1 MYKHTLSVAVCAT
14 LVASLGADTL
24 TIDPIVVSASKTEQS
39 LKETTANIDVITHEE
54 LEEKHYASIIEA
66 LNTLAGIDFTQSGG
80 IGQQSSLFIRGFANK
95 YTLVLID
102 GMRANDPSN
111 FEGAL
116 LDQITLSDIERIE
129 VIKGA
134 QSGIWGADASAGV
147 INIITKKAQPHHITA
162 YTEVGSYGTK
172 KIGATLSHVMN
183 KGDIKIGFDRLLTDG
198 FSAAEPK
205 KADPLYG
212 TRYDDLLW
220 ERDPYTSTTIH
231 AKAGI
236 NLTDN
241 DRIEL
246 SHRNVSSYV
255 AFDSA
260 GVDKPYAI
268 ETSCW
273 GTFCS
278 NSYYT
283 NSFKQRFNKAS
294 YSHSDKR
301 NTLQAYASRSDFERE
316 YYGGYKGKTDETG
329 LIDTFKYTD
338 SGTLVAGVSWQKFEV
353 DAVAGNSINKNY
365 IGRAV
370 FASNTNLFNNNS
382 TVLTETIR
390 YDDYSI
396 FGSKTTGKIG
406 VKQNIGDASVSV
418 NYGTA
423 YKVPNLDDIYYPWGN
438 SNENLKPENIR
449 SFDVTGTYKNLSLT
463 YFYNTIK
470 DMIAANDDYSQM
482 INISGT
488 SMIQGYEAKIK
499 QAVGEAL
506 IVTGAYTRLHAVD
519 GSGKELARRPHNSV
533 KASADWYPS
542 DKLHL
547 GLNSQYIGTRYDNAA
562 QTVETGNYAVFGG
575 VVNYTIHKNIDLY
588 TKFDN
593 IFDRYYQTVDGYATA
608 GRSLYAGL
616 KINY

>member
-1 MYKHTLSVAVCAT
+1 MFKSTLSLVACAT
-14 LVASLGADTL
+14 LIASLGAKELTL
-24 TIDPIVVSASKTEQS
+24 DPIVVSASKTEQS
-39 LKETTANIDVITHEE
+39 LKETTANIEVITSEE
-54 LEEKHYASIIEA
+54 LEEHHYTSIIEA

-80 IGQQSSLFIRGFANK
+80 IGQQSSLYVRGFANK

-102 GMRANDPSN
+102 GIRANDPTN

-134 QSGIWGADASAGV
+134 QSGIWGADAAAGV
-147 INIITKKAQPHHITA
+147 INIITKKAQPHHVTA

-172 KIGATLSHVMN
+172 KFGAVLSHVMS

-205 KADPLYG
+205 KSAPLYG
-212 TRYDDLLW
+212 TRYDDLGW
-220 ERDPYTSTTIH
+220 ERDPYTSMTIH
-231 AKAGI
+231 AKAGV

-246 SHRNVSSYV
+246 SRRNVSSTI
-255 AFDSA
+255 AFDNT
-260 GVDKPYAI
+260 GVDN
-268 ETSCW
+268 T
-273 GTFCS
+273 T
-278 NSYYT
+278 NT
-283 NSFKQRFNKAS
+283 NSFTQHFTKAS
-294 YSHSDKR
+294 YAHSDTR
-301 NTLQAYASRSDFERE
+301 NTVQAYADRSDFERE
-316 YYGGYKGKTDETG
+316 YYGGYKGKTDEAG
-329 LIDTFKYTD
+329 LIDTLKYAD
-338 SGTLVAGVSWQKFEV
+338 SGTLVAGVSWQKFDVE
-353 DAVAGNSINKNY
+353 AVAGSSIGKNY

-382 TVLTETIR
+382 TILTETIR

-396 FGSKTTGKIG
+396 FGSKSTGKIG
-406 VKQNIGDASVSV
+406 VKQNIGEASLSA

-423 YKVPNLDDIYYPWGN
+423 YKVPNLDDIYYPWGD

-449 SFDVTGTYKNLSLT
+449 SFDITGAYKNLSLT

-488 SMIQGYEAKIK
+488 SILQGYEAKIK
-499 QAVGEAL
+499 QPIGDSFL
-506 IVTGAYTRLHAVD
+506 VTGAYTRIHAAEA
-519 GSGKELARRPHNSV
+519 SGKELARRPHDSV

-542 DKLHL
+542 NKLHL

-575 VVNYTIHKNIDLY
+575 VVNYAINKNIDLY

-616 KINY
+616 KVNY

>member
-1 MYKHTLSVAVCAT
+1 MFKYTLSIVASAT

-24 TIDPIVVSASKTEQS
+24 TIDPIVVSASKTEQI
-39 LKETTANIDVITHEE
+39 LKETTANIDIITAEE
-54 LEEKHYASIIEA
+54 LEDHHYTSVIEA

-80 IGQQSSLFIRGFANK
+80 IGQQSSLYVRGFANK

-102 GMRANDPSN
+102 GIRANDPSN

-147 INIITKKAQPHHITA
+147 INIITKKAQPHHVTA
-162 YTEVGSYGTK
+162 YAEAGSYGTK
-172 KIGATLSHVMN
+172 KFGATLSHVIN

-205 KADPLYG
+205 KSNPLYG
-212 TRYDDLLW
+212 TRYDDLGW
-220 ERDPYTSTTIH
+220 ERDPYASTTIH
-231 AKAGI
+231 VKAGV

-246 SHRNVSSYV
+246 SRRNVSSAV
-255 AFDSA
+255 AFDNT
-260 GVDKPYAI
+260 GVDN
-268 ETSCW
+268 T
-273 GTFCS
+273 
-278 NSYYT
+278 T
-283 NSFKQRFNKAS
+283 NTNNFTQHFTKAS
-294 YSHSDKR
+294 YAHSDTR

-316 YYGGYKGKTDETG
+316 YYGGYKGKTDEAG
-329 LIDTFKYTD
+329 LLDTLKYTD
-338 SGTLVAGVSWQKFEV
+338 SGTLVAGVSWQKFDVET
-353 DAVAGNSINKNY
+353 VAGSSIGKNY

-396 FGSKTTGKIG
+396 FGSKTTGKVG
-406 VKQNIGDASVSV
+406 VKQTIGEASVSA

-423 YKVPNLDDIYYPWGN
+423 YKAPSLTDIYPPSSWWMIYN
-438 SNENLKPENIR
+438 TDLKPETIR
-449 SFDVTGTYKNLSLT
+449 SFDITGAYKNLSLT

-470 DMIAANDDYSQM
+470 DMIASNDSWTQM
-482 INISGT
+482 INIPGT
-488 SMIQGYEAKIK
+488 SILQGYEAKVK
-499 QAVGEAL
+499 QPLGDSL

-519 GSGKELARRPHNSV
+519 GSGKELARRPHDSI

-575 VVNYTIHKNIDLY
+575 VINYAINKNIDLY

-616 KINY
+616 KVNY

>member
-1 MYKHTLSVAVCAT
+1 MFKHTLSIVACAT
-14 LVASLGADTL
+14 LVTSLGAKDLTL
-24 TIDPIVVSASKTEQS
+24 DPIVVSAAKTEQS
-39 LKETTANIDVITHEE
+39 LKETTANIDVITAEE
-54 LEEKHYASIIEA
+54 IEERHYTSVIEA

-80 IGQQSSLFIRGFANK
+80 IGQQSSLYVRGFSNK

-102 GMRANDPSN
+102 GMRANDPTN
-111 FEGAL
+111 FDGAF

-134 QSGIWGADASAGV
+134 QSGIWGADADAGV
-147 INIITKKAQPHHITA
+147 INIITKKAQPHHVTA
-162 YTEVGSYGTK
+162 YTETGSYGTK
-172 KIGATLSHVMN
+172 KFGATLSHVIN
-183 KGDIKIGFDRLLTDG
+183 KGDIKIGFDRLLTNG

-205 KADPLYG
+205 KSNPLYG
-212 TRYDDLLW
+212 SRFDNLGW
-220 ERDPYTSTTIH
+220 ERDQYSSTTVH
-231 AKAGI
+231 VKGGI
-236 NLTDN
+236 NFTDN

-246 SHRNVSSYV
+246 AHRNISSHV
-255 AFDSA
+255 EFDNTGIDNTTNA
-260 GVDKPYAI
+260 
-268 ETSCW
+268 
-273 GTFCS
+273 
-278 NSYYT
+278 
-283 NSFKQRFNKAS
+283 NSFKQHFNKVS
-294 YSHSDKR
+294 YTHTEAH
-301 NTLQAYASRSDFERE
+301 NILQAYTERSDFERD

-338 SGTLVAGVSWQKFEV
+338 SGTLVAGILCQKFNV
-353 DAVAGNSINKNY
+353 DTVAGSSISKNY
-365 IGRAV
+365 TGRAL

-382 TVLTETIR
+382 TVMTETIR

-396 FGSKTTGKIG
+396 FGSKTTAKIG
-406 VKQNIGDASVSV
+406 VKQNISDATVSA

-449 SFDVTGTYKNLSLT
+449 SFDITGTYKNLSLT

-470 DMIAANDDYSQM
+470 DMIAINDLWTQM

-488 SMIQGYEAKIK
+488 SILQGYEAKIK
-499 QAVGEAL
+499 QPIGDSL

-519 GSGKELARRPHNSV
+519 GSGKELARRPHESI
-533 KASADWYPS
+533 KASVDWYSS
-542 DKLHL
+542 DKLHF
-547 GLNSQYIGTRYDNAA
+547 GLNSQYIGTRYDTAA

-575 VVNYTIHKNIDLY
+575 VVNYTINKNIDLY
-588 TKFDN
+588 AKFDN

-616 KINY
+616 KVNY